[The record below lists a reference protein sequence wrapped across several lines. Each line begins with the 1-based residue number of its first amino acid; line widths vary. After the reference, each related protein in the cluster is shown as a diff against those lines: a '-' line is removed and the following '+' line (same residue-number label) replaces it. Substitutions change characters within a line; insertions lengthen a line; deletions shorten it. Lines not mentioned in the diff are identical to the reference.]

1 MDVVRLNA
9 ILQDLAVTAAGD
21 LESQTLEFKSWC
33 KDERELSQ
41 QIAEAAVCLANAEGG
56 LVIIGVDDRRV
67 GRAALASCPY
77 VAISVDWVKAKI
89 RDLTMPP
96 VRCSVAT
103 IGDLCSDPPLSDY
116 RELIVIEVSKT
127 TQPSEPLAFE

>member
-1 MDVVRLNA
+1 MDVGRLNA

-56 LVIIGVDDRRV
+56 FVIIGVDDRRV
-67 GRAALASCPY
+67 DEPHSRLAHTLQSQ
-77 VAISVDWVKAKI
+77 S
-89 RDLTMPP
+89 
-96 VRCSVAT
+96 
-103 IGDLCSDPPLSDY
+103 IGSRRKSGILPSPL
-116 RELIVIEVSKT
+116 
-127 TQPSEPLAFE
+127 